1 MDTFSHFSLLLP
13 HWNTSI
19 HPLDLPFSALDAR
32 QTDRLGA
39 IRRVSSSHAD
49 HRNHRESQDVF
60 FPRKNATFSQ
70 LHCSYS
76 PFLCSLGFRSVQAS
90 CSNDSGWILASIVHT
105 MLSLVLTIQTQTMC
119 WSKKWERTTN
129 QISTQHL
136 YGSVCVHVWMHVC
149 MILHDMH
156 DMDDMD
162 VCVSVCLYVC
172 VCVSHMFRIQR
183 GFTYVFTCVAYTLH
197 MHFTHALH
205 TFHKVIM
212 YVSYWFGTQIT
223 YVSHA
228 FYIHM
233 FCMRKRLRICIRT
246 PLSGSY
252 RRKPW
257 SLLGF
262 S

>member
-1 MDTFSHFSLLLP
+1 MTPDESLQVLFIPCSPWFSRFRRRQCAGQRSEKGQQTRLAH
-13 HWNTSI
+13 SI
-19 HPLDLPFSALDAR
+19 CMALY
-32 QTDRLGA
+32 
-39 IRRVSSSHAD
+39 V
-49 HRNHRESQDVF
+49 
-60 FPRKNATFSQ
+60 
-70 LHCSYS
+70 C
-76 PFLCSLGFRSVQAS
+76 
-90 CSNDSGWILASIVHT
+90 
-105 MLSLVLTIQTQTMC
+105 M
-119 WSKKWERTTN
+119 
-129 QISTQHL
+129 
-136 YGSVCVHVWMHVC
+136 YGC

-252 RRKPW
+252 RRKP
-257 SLLGF
+257 
-262 S
+262 